1 MKNSFFFFFAVGTAF
16 FFGYLLGQKVIKDR
30 FPEFQEDYE
39 F

>member
-1 MKNSFFFFFAVGTAF
+1 MKNTLFFFLAVGTAF
-16 FFGYLLGQKVIKDR
+16 FVGYVLGQKVIKER

>member
-1 MKNSFFFFFAVGTAF
+1 MKNTFFFFLAVGTAF
-16 FFGYLLGQKVIKDR
+16 VLGYVFGQKVIKER